1 MGPLGT
7 HSSIP
12 NPWAEASHLATLE
25 FSRVKIY
32 KLPLEGK
39 QAILDNGILYDIY
52 KWLTFIVCLFYVS
65 Q

>member
-1 MGPLGT
+1 MALLGT

-25 FSRVKIY
+25 FSRVDIY
-32 KLPLEGK
+32 KLPLEGRW
-39 QAILDNGILYDIY
+39 AILDNIIFYNIY
-52 KWLTFIVCLFYVS
+52 KWLTFIVCLFYIS